1 MGKTW
6 ASAPE
11 RTLFPVHPGFFIII
25 EFLFL
30 PCYHS
35 NIQNRI
41 NNQIIAKELRVI
53 DEAGENLGVMSKED
67 ALALAQKKTLDLIE
81 IAPMAKPPVARIMS
95 FDKFRYYQGKEE
107 RKQKQAQKQKELK
120 QVRISPRAAL
130 NDLQIRAKQADEFL
144 KEGHKVEVGIFLRG
158 REKGNKEWAL
168 QKMRE
173 FLTMISVPHEITM
186 SPRQGGRGFVAQI
199 ARRN

>member
-1 MGKTW
+1 MV
-6 ASAPE
+6 S
-11 RTLFPVHPGFFIII
+11 LFFSF
-25 EFLFL
+25 EFPLY

-53 DEAGENLGVMSKED
+53 DEAGGNLGVMSRED
-67 ALALAQKKTLDLIE
+67 ALAIAQKKSLDLIE
-81 IAPMAKPPVARIMS
+81 IAPLAKPPVARIMS

-120 QVRISPRAAL
+120 QVRITPRAAA

-144 KEGHKVEVGIFLRG
+144 KEGHKIEVGIFLRG
-158 REKGNKEWAL
+158 REKANKEWAL
-168 QKMRE
+168 RKLEE
-173 FLTMISVPHEITM
+173 FLNMISVPHEVTM
-186 SPRQGGRGFVAQI
+186 TPRQGGRGFVTQVAKK
-199 ARRN
+199 